1 MRLGIRWWHL
11 ICAAGFTGL
20 FAVPVLG
27 VTVRGLAVSSSLAS
41 TAGAA
46 PSSGSSVG
54 TLLIEAMFVLALLM
68 AVPGLAVALY
78 RDASELVREAWTPN
92 PRLYGALAFVYP
104 LSLLVAGIYL
114 YRRYRHV
121 GIGGF
126 PIGEPLSGERLAAS
140 RWWYSVAVGPLLFL
154 LGFGLFLLPYGE
166 VVSFPAALYLRIIG
180 LVLPTG
186 AGILLFNAGLAA
198 DLTQVRDST
207 VDWNPGTRRYQL
219 PSLLAPGLIP
229 LVAVV
234 YLGNRHRHVGVP

>member
-1 MRLGIRWWHL
+1 MRFGLRWWHL
-11 ICAAGFTGL
+11 VCAAGFTGI
-20 FAVPVLG
+20 FVVPVLG
-27 VTVRGLAVSSSLAS
+27 VTVRALSVSSSLAS

-54 TLLIEAMFVLALLM
+54 SLLIEALFALALLI

-78 RDASELVREAWTPN
+78 RDASEIADGAWTPN
-92 PRLYGALAFVYP
+92 PRLYGALAVVYP
-104 LSLLVAGIYL
+104 LSLLVAGVHL
-114 YRRYRHV
+114 YRRYRQV

-126 PIGEPLSGERLAAS
+126 PIDEPLSGERLAAS

-154 LGFGLFLLPYGE
+154 LGFGLFLLPYGA
-166 VVSFPAALYLRIIG
+166 VASFPAALYLRIVG
-180 LVLPTG
+180 LVLPAG

-198 DLTQVRDST
+198 DLTQVRGST
-207 VDWNPGTRRYQL
+207 VEWNPGARRYQL
-219 PSLLAPGLIP
+219 PSLLVPGLIP